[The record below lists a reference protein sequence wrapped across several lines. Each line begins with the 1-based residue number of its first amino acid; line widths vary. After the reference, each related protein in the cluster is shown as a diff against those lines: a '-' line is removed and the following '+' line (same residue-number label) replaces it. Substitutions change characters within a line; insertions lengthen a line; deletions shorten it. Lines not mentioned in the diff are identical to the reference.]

1 MFDNVACGQ
10 FGSVHAPR
18 LCYCFSVCGGRKKEP
33 LLRSCFITCNS
44 LQMAGME
51 ARCKSSAKK
60 KGGEKKAYFHHHGRE
75 NFKCHFAFLCP
86 LFLLKTES
94 GVM

>member
-60 KGGEKKAYFHHHGRE
+60 KGGKKKHTSIITGV
-75 NFKCHFAFLCP
+75 
-86 LFLLKTES
+86 KTLNATLHS
-94 GVM
+94 CVHCSS